1 MSDQWHS
8 GPIVAG
14 KPGAVL
20 PPPGTLRSYAAGLQE
35 WARERGCEPY
45 IDALVQRLELG
56 NPERQELSA
65 GLPEVLEVQEGGD
78 FIAHAERFSATGL
91 GALGIV
97 LTVQGLHQLTYYRP
111 SPDEVPQ
118 AVEGSIHTLRSLQPL
133 VQEKAP
139 SSQGAKLLERY
150 RRSLAKRRLL
160 STRSV
165 ADPPPSRSPTGAVTG
180 EANVPGA
187 APSSAP
193 AEPQRSMSKMMN
205 DAASQ
210 ASKSVNAR
218 DGGARA
224 FDDVRRGKL
233 LGALL
238 GLVLLGGAVQL
249 ALTDLG
255 GPGLT
260 PAEITEMPVLSM
272 VKYTGSVKVRVQGS
286 FLTKPRQE
294 QIDAAT
300 KLYSRFVDESDG
312 TVRSMLIQGP
322 NNEDFATVTN
332 RGVEFATAQ

>member
-8 GPIVAG
+8 GPVVG
-14 KPGAVL
+14 GRPGTGL
-20 PPPGTLRSYAAGLQE
+20 PPPQTLRRYAVGLQE
-35 WARERGCEPY
+35 WAQERECETV
-45 IDALVQRLELG
+45 IEALVRRLDLG
-56 NPERQELSA
+56 NPERRELSA
-65 GLPEVLEVQEGGD
+65 GLPEVIAVQESGNP
-78 FIAHAERFSATGL
+78 IAHVERFSAPGL

-97 LTVQGLHQLTYYRP
+97 LTVQGLHQLTFYRP
-111 SPDEVPQ
+111 RPGEVPRVIQ
-118 AVEGSIHTLRSLQPL
+118 DSIHTLNRLEPL
-133 VQEKAP
+133 VQERAP

-150 RRSLAKRRLL
+150 RRSLATRRLL
-160 STRSV
+160 SARGVTE
-165 ADPPPSRSPTGAVTG
+165 PPSPRPSTGAVTD
-180 EANVPGA
+180 ETNAPGA

-193 AEPQRSMSKMMN
+193 AEPLRSMSMMMN

-218 DGGARA
+218 AGDAGAVGA
-224 FDDVRRGKL
+224 GRRGKL
-233 LGALL
+233 LGVLL

-249 ALTDLG
+249 ALTDWG

-272 VKYTGSVKVRVQGS
+272 VKYTGSVKVRVQGA
-286 FLTKPRQE
+286 FLAKPRQE

-300 KLYSRFVDESDG
+300 TLYSRFVDKSDG
-312 TVRSMLIQGP
+312 TVRSLVIQGP